1 MDGATQGTIIC
12 RNSIEDTGSGKKKI
26 GVRIGKPVGQ
36 VIMEENTVKAETD
49 VQDDRPRRP

>member
-36 VIMEENTVKAETD
+36 VILEENTVKAETD